1 LYLNDFLGGSMI
13 VVKNK
18 KRGATALEY
27 AGIAAVIA
35 TVIWAAFSQLGQNVS
50 DVFDNV
56 GSRATQLTQ

>member
-1 LYLNDFLGGSMI
+1 MI